1 MFKYYLVETSEYRS
15 PAVQGAESK
24 PTSQRTGAD
33 DTEAEGTGKKSHL
46 DLPSILNKFQNYYS
60 H

>member
-1 MFKYYLVETSEYRS
+1 MYMFKYYLVETSEHRS

-33 DTEAEGTGKKSHL
+33 DTEAEGTGKKITWIY
-46 DLPSILNKFQNYYS
+46 PQF
-60 H
+60 